1 MSQIKENE
9 RLLENSG
16 HGGQSIA
23 SKENSKTVMEEDGA
37 YAKSAMYSGS
47 ALPATEKVLDVHWK
61 SEEDKLVL
69 DLKKGPGR
77 FIASRLE
84 ANKA

>member
-23 SKENSKTVMEEDGA
+23 SKENSKTVMEEDGIRKECNVQWECPTC
-37 YAKSAMYSGS
+37 YREG
-47 ALPATEKVLDVHWK
+47 LGCTLEI
-61 SEEDKLVL
+61 
-69 DLKKGPGR
+69 GGR
-77 FIASRLE
+77 
-84 ANKA
+84 